1 MPLQSWLK
9 TQKLKQT
16 YYSNGKLLLTGEYVV
31 LNGAKALAVPTKFGQ
46 SLTIEKGSNNLIQWK
61 SFDSDH
67 TIWFEDTIRFD
78 EIISKTKSDAFSDV
92 KTKLIAILHQAYIQ
106 NPTFISKAK
115 GYIIETKLTFPR
127 HWGLGTSSTLLNNIA
142 QWLNIDAF
150 ELLQKSFGGSGYDI
164 ACAQTNEP
172 IIYTLENGKPHF
184 ETVNFNPTFKENI
197 HFVYLN
203 KKQSSSNAISN
214 YISKQHKVDK
224 IITKINTITEET
236 LLVNEGRDFALLMEK
251 HQAIMSDVLEML
263 TVKEQLF
270 HDFKGVVKSLGAWGG
285 DFVMVLSKN
294 DPTDYFRTKGYT
306 TILTYDDM
314 VF

>member
-1 MPLQSWLK
+1 M
-9 TQKLKQT
+9 KQT

-31 LNGAKALAVPTKFGQ
+31 LDGAKALAVPTKFGQ
-46 SLTIEKGSNNLIQWK
+46 SLSIESGINNLIQWI
-61 SFDSDH
+61 SFDSDN

-78 EIISKTKSDAFSDV
+78 EIISKAECENFSDV

-106 NPTFISKAK
+106 SPEFITESK

-127 HWGLGTSSTLLNNIA
+127 LWGLGTSSTLLNNIA

-150 ELLQKSFGGSGYDI
+150 ELLQKSFGGSGYDV

-172 IIYTLENGKPHF
+172 IIYTLENNKPHF
-184 ETVNFNPTFKENI
+184 EVVPFNPTFKENI

-203 KKQSSSNAISN
+203 KKQSSRSAISN
-214 YISKQHKVDK
+214 YMSKQHKVDK
-224 IITKINTITEET
+224 IITKINAITEEA

-251 HQAIMSDVLEML
+251 HQAIMSDVLEAQ

-294 DPTDYFRTKGYT
+294 NPTEYFRTKGYT
-306 TILTYDDM
+306 TILTYEEM
-314 VF
+314 VL

>member
-1 MPLQSWLK
+1 M
-9 TQKLKQT
+9 KQT

-31 LNGAKALAVPTKFGQ
+31 LDGAKALAVPTKFGQ
-46 SLTIEKGSNNLIQWK
+46 SLSIESGINNLIQWI
-61 SFDSDH
+61 SFDSDN

-78 EIISKTKSDAFSDV
+78 EIISKAECENFSDV

-106 NPTFISKAK
+106 SPEFITESK

-127 HWGLGTSSTLLNNIA
+127 LWGLGTSSTLLNNIA

-150 ELLQKSFGGSGYDI
+150 ELLQKSFGGSGYDV

-172 IIYTLENGKPHF
+172 IIYTLENNKPHF
-184 ETVNFNPTFKENI
+184 EVVPFNPTFKENI

-203 KKQSSSNAISN
+203 KKQSSRSAISN
-214 YISKQHKVDK
+214 YMSKQHKVDK
-224 IITKINTITEET
+224 IITKINAITEEA

-251 HQAIMSDVLEML
+251 HQAIMSVVLEAQ

-294 DPTDYFRTKGYT
+294 NPTEYFRTKGYT
-306 TILTYDDM
+306 TILTYEEM
-314 VF
+314 VL

>member
-1 MPLQSWLK
+1 MPLQSGLK

-31 LNGAKALAVPTKFGQ
+31 LNGAKALAVTTKFGQ

-285 DFVMVLSKN
+285 DFVMVLSKEN
-294 DPTDYFRTKGYT
+294 PTEYFSKKGYT
-306 TILTYDDM
+306 TILTYDEM
-314 VF
+314 VL